1 MRIILLGPPGGG
13 KGTVAKRL
21 QAEFNIPVI
30 STGVILREAVDKKSK
45 LGVEVKNIMS
55 TGGLVPDYIILEIIK
70 ERIKQEDCKNGYIFD
85 GFPRNI
91 EQANLLKKLDKD
103 QNKYID
109 YVFYFDIP
117 FSEIIQRLS
126 NRRVCKKCSNNY
138 NLSFNS
144 PNKDNICD
152 LCGGELYQRED
163 DKEETIKNRLK
174 VFAEQ
179 TTPLK
184 KYYEEKKM
192 LKVIDANLS
201 ENAFL
206 AIKKILQGSH
216 RQVNGNFKISRRN

>member
-1 MRIILLGPPGGG
+1 MRLILLGPPGGG

-21 QAEFNIPVI
+21 RAEFNIPVI

-45 LGVEVKNIMS
+45 LGIEVENIMS
-55 TGGLVPDYIILEIIK
+55 KGGLVPDHIILEIIK
-70 ERIKQEDCKNGYIFD
+70 VRIKREDCKNGYIFD

-91 EQANLLKKLDKD
+91 EQANSLEKL
-103 QNKYID
+103 NKELNEYID
-109 YVFYFDIP
+109 YVFYFEIL

-126 NRRVCKKCSNNY
+126 NRRVCKKCSTNY
-138 NLSFNS
+138 NLLFN
-144 PNKDNICD
+144 PPKKNNTCD

-174 VFAEQ
+174 IFAEQ
-179 TTPLK
+179 TIPLK
-184 KYYEEKKM
+184 KYYKEKKI

-206 AIKKILQGSH
+206 EIKKVLRGMH
-216 RQVNGNFKISRRN
+216 K

>member
-1 MRIILLGPPGGG
+1 MRLILIGPPGGG

-30 STGVILREAVDKKSK
+30 STGVILREAVEKKNK
-45 LGVEVKNIMS
+45 VGIEVENIMS
-55 TGGLVPDYIILEIIK
+55 KGGLVPDHIILEIIK
-70 ERIKQEDCKNGYIFD
+70 ERIKQEDCKNGYILD

-91 EQANLLKKLDKD
+91 EQVNSLEKL
-103 QNKYID
+103 NKELNEYID
-109 YVFYFDIP
+109 YVFYFEIP
-117 FSEIIQRLS
+117 FDEIIKRLS
-126 NRRVCKKCSNNY
+126 NRRVCKKCSTNY

-144 PNKDNICD
+144 PKKDNTCD

-174 VFAEQ
+174 VFAKQ
-179 TTPLK
+179 TIPLK
-184 KYYEEKKM
+184 KYYKEKKL

-206 AIKKILQGSH
+206 TIKKVLRGMH
-216 RQVNGNFKISRRN
+216 K

>member
-1 MRIILLGPPGGG
+1 MKIILLGPPGGG

-45 LGVEVKNIMS
+45 LGVKVENIMS
-55 TGGLVPDYIILEIIK
+55 VGGLVPDHIILEIIK

-91 EQANLLKKLDKD
+91 EQANLLKKLDEE

-109 YVFYFDIP
+109 YVFYFEIP

-126 NRRVCKKCSNNY
+126 NRRVCKKCSTNY
-138 NLSFNS
+138 NLLFN
-144 PNKDNICD
+144 PTKKNNTCD

-163 DKEETIKNRLK
+163 DKEETIKNRLEVYTK
-174 VFAEQ
+174 Q
-179 TTPLK
+179 TVPLK
-184 KYYEEKKM
+184 KYYEEIKL
-192 LKVIDANLS
+192 LKIIDAHLS
-201 ENAFL
+201 KNAFF
-206 AIKKILQGSH
+206 AIKKILQGIH
-216 RQVNGNFKISRRN
+216 K

>member
-1 MRIILLGPPGGG
+1 LGPPGGG

-30 STGVILREAVDKKSK
+30 STGVILREAVEKKNK
-45 LGVEVKNIMS
+45 LGIEVENIMKK
-55 TGGLVPDYIILEIIK
+55 GGLVPDHIILEIIK

-91 EQANLLKKLDKD
+91 EQANLLEKINKEH
-103 QNKYID
+103 NKYID
-109 YVFYFDIP
+109 YVFYFEIP

-126 NRRVCKKCSNNY
+126 NRRVCKECSTNY
-138 NLSFNS
+138 NLLFNS
-144 PNKDNICD
+144 PKKNDTCD

-163 DKEETIKNRLK
+163 DREETIKNRLK
-174 VFAEQ
+174 VFTKQ
-179 TTPLK
+179 TVPLK

-192 LKVIDANLS
+192 LKVIDAKLS

-206 AIKKILQGSH
+206 AIKKILQGIH
-216 RQVNGNFKISRRN
+216 K